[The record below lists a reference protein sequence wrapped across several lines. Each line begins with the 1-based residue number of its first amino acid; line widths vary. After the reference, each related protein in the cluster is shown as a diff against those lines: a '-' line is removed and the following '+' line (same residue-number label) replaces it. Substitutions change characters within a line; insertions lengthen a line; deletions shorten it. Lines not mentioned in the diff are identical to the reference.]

1 MPSQAQMDQ
10 VTKQA
15 VSVFAEEMQITE
27 VEAITNH
34 SDEIFHLVCAF
45 AVQAVA

>member
-1 MPSQAQMDQ
+1 MPNQAQIDQ

-15 VSVFAEEMQITE
+15 VSVFAEQMGITE
-27 VEAITNH
+27 FDAIKNH

-45 AVQAVA
+45 AAQAS